1 MSDTRSA
8 STRWRWTG
16 AVVVGL
22 VVASACAPQ
31 TARRQTDIME
41 QSRKVSVSAAVLR
54 VRVNDLVER
63 FAGRIELTADRISA
77 ETDDDALRRRALVLK
92 VDAIPAVYTAGFRA
106 DPLAA
111 AVDVWGFAFQ
121 FSQYIETGAGRN
133 AFGPKLPLVQE
144 CARDLLADA
153 DAVIRAIAIRPEHF
167 DQARARVEGWART
180 HPVEYAFSSRA
191 SGGALV
197 AELRS
202 DDQDLFLAVGA
213 VSDLIENLSERVNT
227 YAEQLPKQARWQ
239 AEILITGMAGALG
252 VEGALGVVH
261 DVGTAARR
269 ATDLLSEVPSLL
281 SAERD
286 ILAAERRAILA
297 DVNSQRV
304 EALEYMTGERLAVLA
319 AAREERMAP
328 AAGLRQ
334 ERIETLIEVDAI
346 KTRAVDSVLAGIKD
360 LVDYTLWRVAA
371 LTFCLMLAAA
381 TLGVIAYRLAS
392 GRRRGTATS

>member
-1 MSDTRSA
+1 
-8 STRWRWTG
+8 
-16 AVVVGL
+16 
-22 VVASACAPQ
+22 
-31 TARRQTDIME
+31 
-41 QSRKVSVSAAVLR
+41 
-54 VRVNDLVER
+54 
-63 FAGRIELTADRISA
+63 
-77 ETDDDALRRRALVLK
+77 
-92 VDAIPAVYTAGFRA
+92 
-106 DPLAA
+106 
-111 AVDVWGFAFQ
+111 
-121 FSQYIETGAGRN
+121 
-133 AFGPKLPLVQE
+133 
-144 CARDLLADA
+144 
-153 DAVIRAIAIRPEHF
+153 
-167 DQARARVEGWART
+167 
-180 HPVEYAFSSRA
+180 
-191 SGGALV
+191 V

-227 YAEQLPKQARWQ
+227 YAAQLPKQARWQ